1 MRRVLV
7 TGVSA
12 VGKSTAVRELARR
25 GVKAVD
31 LDDPTWSEWVDSPDG
46 DGPSPLHPGQDW
58 LWREDRVARLLATE
72 DADTLVV
79 GGCAPNL
86 GTFRDRFDVIVLLS
100 APAAVMASRLG
111 SRAGSAYGTHPEELA
126 RSLRFKETVE
136 PRLRSIA
143 HAEIDTTAPLDDVV
157 GTLLALAR
165 TAGKPTL
172 AR

>member
-7 TGVSA
+7 TGVSG
-12 VGKSTAVRELARR
+12 VGKSTTVAELARH

-31 LDDPTWSEWVDSPDG
+31 LDDAAWSEWVDSPDG

-58 LWREDRVARLLATE
+58 LWRADRVERLLATE
-72 DADTLVV
+72 DADVLVL

-86 GTFRDRFDVIVLLS
+86 GTFRAWFDLIVLLT
-100 APAAVMASRLG
+100 APAAVMAERLG
-111 SRAGSAYGTHPEELA
+111 GRTGSAYGTHPEELA
-126 RSLRFKETVE
+126 RSLRFKDTVE

-143 HAEIDTTAPLDDVV
+143 HVEIDTAAPLDDVV

-165 TAGKPTL
+165 TADGPRL